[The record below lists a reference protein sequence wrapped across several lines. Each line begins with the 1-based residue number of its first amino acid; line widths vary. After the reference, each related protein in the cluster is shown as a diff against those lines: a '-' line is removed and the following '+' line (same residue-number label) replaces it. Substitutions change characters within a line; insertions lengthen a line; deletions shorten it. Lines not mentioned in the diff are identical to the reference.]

1 MNECVHACMNHVMQP
16 AEELSADEKA
26 QRDHHEALMQRIL
39 AKLVALDQDI
49 EARLT
54 TYGSAVNRSVN

>member
-1 MNECVHACMNHVMQP
+1 MNECMDGCLKP
-16 AEELSADEKA
+16 AEELSAEERE

-54 TYGSAVNRSVN
+54 TYGSSVNR